1 MYYHIWYSLS
11 LCENSD
17 IYSERSQFEQLRS
30 ASAIADGSIQLTK
43 TLQASGH
50 LTTLF
55 GMDMLFGSEW
65 SSDVA
70 SSMLQL
76 LCSPFPLSYSE
87 NEEI

>member
-1 MYYHIWYSLS
+1 MYYHIWQSLS

-17 IYSERSQFEQLRS
+17 IYLERGQSEQLRN
-30 ASAIADGSIQLTK
+30 ASTIADGYIQLTK
-43 TLQASGH
+43 TLHAPGH

-55 GMDMLFGSEW
+55 GMDMFFGSEW

-70 SSMLQL
+70 SSMLHL

-87 NEEI
+87 KEEM